1 MKIPNHIG
9 VILDGNR
16 RWAEENGLPATRGHL
31 EGVKRAKEL
40 VSFAKENGIKNLTLF
55 VFSTENWKRSEK
67 EVNFLMKL
75 IEVFFKEEITKNDLL
90 KDVRVLIVG
99 ERERLSERIRKV
111 VETIEEKT
119 KDNKLMT
126 LNIALSYGG
135 RGEIVSAIKN
145 IIKKNIPVDDI
156 NEQVMRENL
165 SIPDLD
171 FIIRTGKEQ
180 RISNFFLWQAAYA
193 ELYFP
198 NKYWPEFTNK
208 DLLEALNEYDRRK
221 RRFGL

>member
-16 RWAEENGLPATRGHL
+16 RWAEENGLPATQGHL

-111 VETIEEKT
+111 IEAIEEKT
-119 KDNKLMT
+119 KDNKSMT

>member
-16 RWAEENGLPATRGHL
+16 RWAEENGLPATQGHL

-111 VETIEEKT
+111 VEAIEEKT
-119 KDNKLMT
+119 KDNKSMT

>member
-1 MKIPNHIG
+1 MKIPNHVG

-16 RWAEENGLPATRGHL
+16 RWAEENGLPATQGHL

-111 VETIEEKT
+111 VEAIEEKT
-119 KDNKLMT
+119 KDNKSMT